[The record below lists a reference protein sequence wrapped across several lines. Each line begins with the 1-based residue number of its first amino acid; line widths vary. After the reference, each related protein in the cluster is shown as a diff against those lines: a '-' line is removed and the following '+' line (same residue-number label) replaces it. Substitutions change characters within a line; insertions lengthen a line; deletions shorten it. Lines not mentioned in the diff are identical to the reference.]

1 MATVEELVQRVI
13 DLEMLLARQE
23 RLADDLSSEIIR
35 LNRLH
40 EAASARMDAFE
51 RKMTEADA
59 VRPLSEEPPP
69 PHY

>member
-1 MATVEELVQRVI
+1 MADIEELERRIV

-23 RLADDLSSEIIR
+23 RLSDDLSSEILR

-40 EAASARMDAFE
+40 EAATARLDAFE
-51 RKMTEADA
+51 RRMAEEAA
-59 VRPLSEEPPP
+59 VRPIAEEPPP